1 MKKNVKDPE
10 DVVTDLMKS
19 FFSFSWAMTLLGLE
33 QMTNVMSPDRSG
45 NRQDRMRKTFDAVTK
60 ATEKQLGDRTRRLFD
75 AGDKLQREMVD
86 LVFDVVRV
94 DNLKPD
100 KVLDRAAELAESA
113 ADSLR
118 HRGEKEPAAELAE
131 APA

>member
-1 MKKNVKDPE
+1 M
-10 DVVTDLMKS
+10 TDLTKS

-33 QMTNVMSPDRSG
+33 QMTNLLSPERSG
-45 NRQDRMRKTFDAVTK
+45 DRKERVTRTFDAVTK
-60 ATEKQLGDRTRRLFD
+60 ATEKQLSKRTKKLFD

-94 DNLKPD
+94 ENLKPD
-100 KVLDRAAELAESA
+100 KMLDRAAELAESA

-118 HRGEKEPAAELAE
+118 NRGSEDAADDLAE
-131 APA
+131 AQA